1 MKRARDTLARITLV
15 CVGVWLLWLFLPSD
29 VVKSRYATLQAAR
42 EDRLFERGLLPD
54 ILPPSATDIVVLHDV
69 DLNRVTGEFRI
80 APEEYP
86 ALLARTAPAVREG
99 REVGTVSQDGHTW
112 VFACRR
118 AEGRCSFKN
127 GPPRR

>member
-1 MKRARDTLARITLV
+1 MRSVLAWTMLACI
-15 CVGVWLLWLFLPSD
+15 GIWLLWLFLPSD

-54 ILPPSATDIVVLHDV
+54 ILPPSASDIVVLHDV
-69 DLNRVTGEFRI
+69 DLNQVSGELRI

-86 ALLARTAPAVREG
+86 ELLARTAPIVREG
-99 REVGTVSQDGHTW
+99 REVRTISQDGNTW

-118 AEGRCSFKN
+118 AEGRCSFEN
-127 GPPRR
+127 ERPRR